1 MRYKMNELIRILDAV
16 MGNLNIID
24 VRGKENLAR
33 LFNSIDALGNL
44 KHALENPVIT
54 KEKVDVEPTPEE
66 SPAE

>member
-1 MRYKMNELIRILDAV
+1 MNEITRILDAV

>member
-1 MRYKMNELIRILDAV
+1 MDEIIRILDAV

-33 LFNSIDALGNL
+33 LYNSIDALGNL
-44 KHALENPVIT
+44 KHALENPVVT
-54 KEKVDVEPTPEE
+54 KEKIDVEPTTEE

>member
-1 MRYKMNELIRILDAV
+1 MNEIIRIVEAV
-16 MGNLNIID
+16 MGNLNVID

-33 LFNSIDALGNL
+33 LYNSIEALGNL

-54 KEKVDVEPTPEE
+54 KEKIDVDLTAEE

>member
-1 MRYKMNELIRILDAV
+1 MDEIIRILDAV

-33 LFNSIDALGNL
+33 LYNSIDALDNL
-44 KHALENPVIT
+44 KHALENPVVT
-54 KEKVDVEPTPEE
+54 KEKIDVEPTAEE

>member
-1 MRYKMNELIRILDAV
+1 MGEIIRILDAV
-16 MGNLNIID
+16 MGNLNVID

-33 LFNSIDALGNL
+33 LYNSIEALGNL

-54 KEKVDVEPTPEE
+54 KEEIDAEPTAEE

>member
-1 MRYKMNELIRILDAV
+1 MDEIIRILDAV

-33 LFNSIDALGNL
+33 LYNSIDALSNL
-44 KHALENPVIT
+44 KHALENPVVT
-54 KEKVDVEPTPEE
+54 KEKIDVEPTPEE

>member
-1 MRYKMNELIRILDAV
+1 MDEIIRILDAV

-33 LFNSIDALGNL
+33 LYNSIDALGNL

-54 KEKVDVEPTPEE
+54 KERIDDDLTPEE

>member
-1 MRYKMNELIRILDAV
+1 MNEIIRIVEAI
-16 MGNLNIID
+16 MGNLNVID

-33 LFNSIDALGNL
+33 LYNSIEALGNL

-54 KEKVDVEPTPEE
+54 KEEIDAEPTAEE

>member
-1 MRYKMNELIRILDAV
+1 MDEIIRILDAV

-33 LFNSIDALGNL
+33 LYNSIDALGNL

-54 KEKVDVEPTPEE
+54 KEKIDVEPTAEE

>member
-1 MRYKMNELIRILDAV
+1 MDEIIRILDAV

-33 LFNSIDALGNL
+33 LYNSMDALGNL
-44 KHALENPVIT
+44 KHALENPVVT
-54 KEKVDVEPTPEE
+54 KEKIDVEPTAEE

>member
-1 MRYKMNELIRILDAV
+1 MDEIIRILDAV

-33 LFNSIDALGNL
+33 LYNSIEALGNL
-44 KHALENPVIT
+44 KHALENPVVT
-54 KEKVDVEPTPEE
+54 KEKIDAEPTTEE

>member
-1 MRYKMNELIRILDAV
+1 MDEIIRILDAV

-33 LFNSIDALGNL
+33 LYNAIDALGNL
-44 KHALENPVIT
+44 KHALENPVVT
-54 KEKVDVEPTPEE
+54 KEEIDAEPTPEE

>member
-1 MRYKMNELIRILDAV
+1 MNEIIKILDAV

-33 LFNSIDALGNL
+33 LYNSIEALGNL

-54 KEKVDVEPTPEE
+54 KERIDDDLTPKE

>member
-1 MRYKMNELIRILDAV
+1 MDEIIRILDAV

-33 LFNSIDALGNL
+33 LYNSIDALSNL
-44 KHALENPVIT
+44 KHALENPVVT
-54 KEKVDVEPTPEE
+54 KEKIDVEPTAEE

>member
-1 MRYKMNELIRILDAV
+1 MNEIIRVLEAV
-16 MGNLNIID
+16 MANLNVID

-33 LFNSIDALGNL
+33 LYNSIEALGNL

-54 KEKVDVEPTPEE
+54 KEKIDVEPTAEE